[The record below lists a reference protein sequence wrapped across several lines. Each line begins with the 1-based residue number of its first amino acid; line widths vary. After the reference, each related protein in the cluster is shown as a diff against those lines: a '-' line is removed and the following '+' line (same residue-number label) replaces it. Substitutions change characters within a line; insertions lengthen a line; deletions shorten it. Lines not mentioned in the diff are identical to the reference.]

1 MTAILEAQERNN
13 EDTKKVLHPLVSEW
27 FFSKF
32 KDFSLTQKYGVLNI
46 WERKDILISAPT
58 GGTKT
63 LTAFLSILNYLV
75 MLAEK
80 NELENKIY
88 AVYTSP
94 LKALTNDINKNLI
107 EPLKEINELANK
119 KGIKLQEIRVG
130 LRTGDTTT
138 SERAKMAR
146 KVPHIFLTTPESLAI
161 IFTSKNFVKNLE
173 AVEFCIVDEI
183 HALENKRG
191 TYLSLTIERLN

>member
-1 MTAILEAQERNN
+1 
-13 EDTKKVLHPLVSEW
+13 
-27 FFSKF
+27 
-32 KDFSLTQKYGVLNI
+32 
-46 WERKDILISAPT
+46 
-58 GGTKT
+58 
-63 LTAFLSILNYLV
+63 

-107 EPLKEINELANK
+107 EPLQEINELANK

-161 IFTSKNFVKNLE
+161 ILTSKNFVKNLE

-191 TYLSLTIERLN
+191 TYLSLTIERLNEMSKIWPTKIGLSATIEPLEEIAKYLVGIDKDRSVAIANVPMQKHIDVKVLTPVKDLIEDS

>member
-80 NELENKIY
+80 NELENKISGE
-88 AVYTSP
+88 V
-94 LKALTNDINKNLI
+94 KQN
-107 EPLKEINELANK
+107 
-119 KGIKLQEIRVG
+119 
-130 LRTGDTTT
+130 
-138 SERAKMAR
+138 
-146 KVPHIFLTTPESLAI
+146 
-161 IFTSKNFVKNLE
+161 NFFRRYKTC
-173 AVEFCIVDEI
+173 FWI
-183 HALENKRG
+183 
-191 TYLSLTIERLN
+191 